1 MQIGANSIPVSIY
14 TQLCHAQIITL
25 LTSILVFLITIF
37 TVLLSTYSLSKYLN
51 G

>member
-25 LTSILVFLITIF
+25 LTSTSFFLLQSHSF
-37 TVLLSTYSLSKYLN
+37 SLYSLSKYLN